1 MAGSS
6 RTGSV
11 RSAPPQPLD
20 DALALPE
27 IKLSMTPENIK
38 PLLENAKE
46 VHVRCHE
53 CIRELRALLDAMPA
67 VVLPMSAS

>member
-1 MAGSS
+1 MPGNN

-20 DALALPE
+20 DPHAFPE

-38 PLLENAKE
+38 PLLENARE
-46 VHVRCHE
+46 VDMRCRE
-53 CIRELRALLDAMPA
+53 CIRELRVLLDAMPA
-67 VVLPMSAS
+67 VVSPVSAG